1 MRLRQPTLLAYGVE
15 AAWGLAFCGVGTENS
30 SHTPYTVP
38 LYFLAFSFN
47 EKETKSGRK
56 NTNSNKSL
64 ALYCI
69 VGRKGIAES
78 AVRMSL
84 ACFVI
89 VDKIYE
95 FDLPLLQKAR
105 KLE

>member
-1 MRLRQPTLLAYGVE
+1 M
-15 AAWGLAFCGVGTENS
+15 GTENS
-30 SHTPYTVP
+30 SPTPYTVP
-38 LYFLAFSFN
+38 FYFLAFSFN